1 MDFDKVLEIL
11 EITDSLVFGKTGKH
25 ITSLERDII
34 EMTWKNQR
42 YRRIAEACH
51 LSEASIKNQAYQL
64 WKLLSEI
71 LGEEVRKSNFRF
83 VLERYCQSNQS
94 SHFQIQHIEVQD
106 NIKIQDNYKQ
116 SLTTPYKSLGDAPDI
131 FCFYGRTQEL
141 DRLKKWILP
150 DKCNL
155 ILLLGQ
161 GGIGKTTLS
170 IKLIKEI
177 QNNFDYIIWRSLEA
191 SPTIENILED
201 SIKFFSNQ
209 QETII
214 PETLDEKI
222 TRLIHYFAS
231 SRCLLI
237 LDNAESILE
246 SGNQTGKYREG
257 YQDYGNLVRRIA
269 ESSHQSCLLITSREK
284 PEAIDLIAKK
294 NQTIKVLE
302 LEGLNLENTQKIFTE
317 YGEFYGSE
325 DEWKLVIEHYA
336 GNPSALEV
344 VAGNIQEVL
353 GGNLSKFVE
362 DYLKLGLLK
371 FEQINDLYESQFNR
385 LSISEQEI
393 MYWLAINYEP
403 ASDTELKEDIISWQ
417 TKQELLQS
425 LRSLKRRSLIKK
437 TQFRY
442 TILPGIRE
450 YVIAR
455 LIDEICQEI
464 KTGEIHFFNNYSVYK
479 EKSTDYIREIQ
490 IRLIIQ
496 PLIERLLQE
505 IGGTINVEN
514 KFPEILSNW
523 QQKYPQAPGYLAGNI
538 LNILNQ
544 LNEI

>member
-1 MDFDKVLEIL
+1 
-11 EITDSLVFGKTGKH
+11 
-25 ITSLERDII
+25 
-34 EMTWKNQR
+34 
-42 YRRIAEACH
+42 
-51 LSEASIKNQAYQL
+51 
-64 WKLLSEI
+64 
-71 LGEEVRKSNFRF
+71 
-83 VLERYCQSNQS
+83 
-94 SHFQIQHIEVQD
+94 
-106 NIKIQDNYKQ
+106 
-116 SLTTPYKSLGDAPDI
+116 
-131 FCFYGRTQEL
+131 
-141 DRLKKWILP
+141 
-150 DKCNL
+150 
-155 ILLLGQ
+155 
-161 GGIGKTTLS
+161 
-170 IKLIKEI
+170 
-177 QNNFDYIIWRSLEA
+177 
-191 SPTIENILED
+191 
-201 SIKFFSNQ
+201 
-209 QETII
+209 
-214 PETLDEKI
+214 
-222 TRLIHYFAS
+222 
-231 SRCLLI
+231 
-237 LDNAESILE
+237 LE

-302 LEGLNLENTQKIFTE
+302 LEGLNLENSQKIFTE

-425 LRSLKRRSLIKK
+425 LRSLKWRSLIKT

-464 KTGEIHFFNNYSVYK
+464 KTGEIHFFKNYSVYK
-479 EKSTDYIREIQ
+479 ETSTDYIRETQ
-490 IRLIIQ
+490 VCLIIQ

-505 IGGTINVEN
+505 IGGKINVEN
-514 KFPEILSNW
+514 KFQEILSNW